1 MIKDDASGETWTIY
15 DRAVYDAWDVLEW
28 HAQLVEC
35 EFYEGKNLDRKTF
48 LAMMNLVRQAQ
59 EYVSRLSESVYRETH
74 TDNSDGDGE

>member
-15 DRAVYDAWDVLEW
+15 DRGVYDAWEVLEW
-28 HAQLVEC
+28 HAQLIKC
-35 EFYEGKNLDRKTF
+35 EFYEGKKLDRKTF
-48 LAMMNLVRQAQ
+48 WAMMNLVRQAQ